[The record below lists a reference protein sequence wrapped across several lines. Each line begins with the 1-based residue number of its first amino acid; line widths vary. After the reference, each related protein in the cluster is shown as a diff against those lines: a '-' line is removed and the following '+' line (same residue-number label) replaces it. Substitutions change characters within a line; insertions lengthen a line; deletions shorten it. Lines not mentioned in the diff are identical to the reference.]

1 MKQKLFLTA
10 LLLLLLVSSADA
22 QSRTR
27 QRAARRTAA
36 LLAQRSQAGSVPVAA
51 AVPAVSAGPAAVQPS
66 HSSVANGVIH
76 VEWVEFVTPP
86 SGGPVGDLY
95 GVASG
100 FARGSLE
107 FCEIVALTGRLFPS
121 DPQACINAAGVALLR
136 GDAPTARRYLQ
147 QMLTD
152 PRAYNN
158 VGLLYLLEG
167 NRDKAEVYLQ
177 LAVAAGTSLGAAALK

>member
-1 MKQKLFLTA
+1 MKQKLLLTVM
-10 LLLLLLVSSADA
+10 LLLTLVGSADA

-27 QRAARRTAA
+27 KRAASRAAA
-36 LLAQRSQAGSVPVAA
+36 LLAQKSSAEGVPTTA
-51 AVPAVSAGPAAVQPS
+51 AVPVSPAVQPS

-86 SGGPVGDLY
+86 TGGPVGDLY
-95 GVASG
+95 AVASG

>member
-1 MKQKLFLTA
+1 MKQKLLLTVM
-10 LLLLLLVSSADA
+10 LLLTLVGSADG

-27 QRAARRTAA
+27 KRAASRAAA
-36 LLAQRSQAGSVPVAA
+36 LLAQKSSAESGPMATDVPVS
-51 AVPAVSAGPAAVQPS
+51 PAVQPS

>member
-1 MKQKLFLTA
+1 MKQKLLLTVM
-10 LLLLLLVSSADA
+10 LLLTLVGSADA

-27 QRAARRTAA
+27 KRAASRAAA
-36 LLAQRSQAGSVPVAA
+36 LLAQKSSAETQQATSVDATVRPV
-51 AVPAVSAGPAAVQPS
+51 VQPS

>member
-10 LLLLLLVSSADA
+10 LLLLLLVGSADA

-36 LLAQRSQAGSVPVAA
+36 LLAQKS
-51 AVPAVSAGPAAVQPS
+51 PAASAPASADVSVSPVVQPS
-66 HSSVANGVIH
+66 RGSVANGVIH
-76 VEWVEFVTPP
+76 VEWVEFVTPA

-100 FARGSLE
+100 FARGSQE

>member
-1 MKQKLFLTA
+1 MKQKLLLTVM
-10 LLLLLLVSSADA
+10 LLLTLVGSADG

-27 QRAARRTAA
+27 KRAASRAAA
-36 LLAQRSQAGSVPVAA
+36 LLAQKSSAETQQATSVDATVRP
-51 AVPAVSAGPAAVQPS
+51 SAPLQR
-66 HSSVANGVIH
+66 SSVANGVIH